1 MAKPVGDDAPAPA
14 PAAAPASLSRGEST
28 AVRAQLA
35 DIAAVL
41 PAGEKF
47 LDSSF
52 PPNDDSLGDLNEG
65 RPPERQGRAERLCW
79 VRGADVGVRSV
90 NPHGPCCHLHD
101 DCWLDSST
109 DA

>member
-1 MAKPVGDDAPAPA
+1 M
-14 PAAAPASLSRGEST
+14 AAPLARRVGATTLMNLHAS
-28 AVRAQLA
+28 
-35 DIAAVL
+35 
-41 PAGEKF
+41 AGEKF

-90 NPHGPCCHLHD
+90 NPHDPCCHLHD